1 MRTEQCVTVIIII
14 VLSSLVIINSS
25 SHSYQQDCPWGSQL
39 FRIKRQEEKP
49 KSVVLNLPVGTI
61 YGYVDQQPRSAF
73 KFEFDNFN
81 AKAPNFKL
89 QLLENITN
97 ARNSCSLA
105 NSLCDQMATGVFLF
119 FGSKDTKSAEIIES
133 FTRKF
138 HVPYVCP
145 CLTTVVNTKR
155 NFQIHMKPPFTMAIV
170 DMIRHYNWRNMIYL
184 YDSTEGLQR
193 FNEVMSAFYEDM
205 SNKETM
211 LAIRLSDINYAHEQ
225 LRFIDSITFR
235 YGDANFRNIIFDLSS
250 QESYELIMKQLAEV
264 GMNKE
269 GYFYLFS
276 TMDFSKLDFEHFI
289 HGGVNVTGFD
299 LVNTE
304 EPKVKSFLR
313 KWRTANQNI
322 YPAAGQPLMSEA
334 ALAVDAMELIT
345 TAFRRMLAQNEIV
358 FQENFRRTKMYNF
371 YGDVILKGI
380 QCFNKEHG
388 FIPWQHGENILK
400 ELKSIEFS
408 GLTGPVAFDE
418 NGYRKNYEIHVS
430 RVGLNQPAL
439 KIGKWTRRGFT
450 VVGADDKNSFR
461 RNMTRRD
468 GLIRITTILVA
479 PFLQYKKDADLRGN
493 ASDPNYNDRFEGFT
507 VDLTEKIAKRLNL
520 KYRLE
525 LVGDNQFGRQDEQT
539 GKWNGIMGELIDGT
553 ADMAVAPLTITL
565 KRENVVDFTKPFMD
579 VGISIMIK
587 KPEIEKPGVFSFMKP
602 FSIQIW
608 MFILLAY
615 AAVSVGLFFVCRASP
630 YEWRKLFPGTTMKY
644 ENEFSLVNTF
654 WFSAGALMLQGSD
667 ACPRSLSGRVIGTVW
682 WFFVLIIISTYTAN
696 LAAFL
701 TIERLVTP
709 IASADDLEAQTEIK
723 YGTVRSG
730 STREFFE
737 MSTVP
742 TFRKMGEFM
751 KFNDQYNVKKI
762 SEGIKR
768 VKDSKGKYAFLLE
781 STSNEYANSREPCD
795 TMMVGRNL
803 NSKGFGIA
811 TPLNSPLRDELNLVV
826 LELKEDGTLHR
837 LKRRWWHDKSQCA
850 PDNQET
856 SGKRSLPLS
865 NVAGVFYILIGGL
878 VLAVLFGAF
887 EVTLKRLQLVPKHI
901 YTINDRDTSEAK
913 LIRTPSE
920 RENGNVSDYGINR
933 TDYIND
939 EVHNSEIS
947 QQGFSGFIGFEAF
960 GDGNAH
966 TDV

>member
-1 MRTEQCVTVIIII
+1 MKREQCTTVVSVI
-14 VLSSLVIINSS
+14 VLSSLVIIKSS
-25 SHSYQQDCPWGSQL
+25 SNSHQKGCPWGSQL
-39 FRIKRQEEKP
+39 FRAKRDEPVTLK
-49 KSVVLNLPVGTI
+49 LPVGTI
-61 YGYVDQQPRSAF
+61 YGYADQQPRSAF
-73 KFEFDNFN
+73 KFEFANFN
-81 AKAPNFKL
+81 AKDFKFKL

-97 ARNSCSLA
+97 TRNSCSLA

-119 FGSKDTKSAEIIES
+119 FGSKDTKSAETIES
-133 FTRKF
+133 FTRQF

-145 CLTTVVNTKR
+145 CLTKVVNPLK

-170 DMIRHYNWRNMIYL
+170 DMIRHYRWRNMIYL

-211 LAIRLSDINYAHEQ
+211 LAIRLYDVNQAHDQ

-235 YGDANFRNIIFDLSS
+235 YGDADIRNIIFDLSS
-250 QESYELIMKQLAEV
+250 QEAYELIMKQLAEV

-269 GYFYLFS
+269 GYFFLFA
-276 TMDFSKLDFEHFI
+276 TMDFSKLNFEHFV

-299 LVNTE
+299 LINPE
-304 EPKVKSFLR
+304 EPKVKAFLR
-313 KWRTANQNI
+313 KWRTANQII

-345 TAFRRMLAQNEIV
+345 TAFKRMLAKNKHV
-358 FQENFRRTKMYNF
+358 FQANFRRTAMYNF
-371 YGDVILKGI
+371 YGNVILKGI
-380 QCFNKEHG
+380 QCFNNEHG

-400 ELKSIEFS
+400 ELKSAEFS
-408 GLTGPVAFDE
+408 GLTGPVAFNED
-418 NGYRKNYEIHVS
+418 GYRKNFEIHVS
-430 RVGLNQPAL
+430 RVGLNQPPL
-439 KIGKWTRRGFT
+439 RIGKWARGRFRL
-450 VVGADDKNSFR
+450 VGADENNPFQ

-468 GLIRITTILVA
+468 GIIRITTIMVA

-493 ASDPNYNDRFEGFT
+493 SSDPNYNDRFEGFI
-507 VDLTEKIAKRLNL
+507 VDLTKKIAERLDL
-520 KYRLE
+520 KYRFQ
-525 LVGDNQFGRQDEQT
+525 LVHDNQYGRQDTKT
-539 GKWNGIMGELIDGT
+539 GKWNGIIGELLNGT

-565 KRENVVDFTKPFMD
+565 KRENVVDFTKPFME

-615 AAVSVGLFFVCRASP
+615 IAVSVGLFFVCRASP
-630 YEWRKLFPGTTMKY
+630 FEWRKLIQGTVLKY

-667 ACPRSLSGRVIGTVW
+667 SCPRSLSGRVIGTVW

-709 IASADDLEAQTEIK
+709 IASADDLAAQTDIK

-737 MSTVP
+737 MSKVP
-742 TFRKMGEFM
+742 TFRKMGQFM
-751 KFNDQYNVKKI
+751 KYNDQYNVKTV

-768 VKDSKGKYAFLLE
+768 VRDSKGKYAFLLE

-795 TMMVGRNL
+795 TMKVGRNL

-811 TPLNSPLRDELNLVV
+811 TPLNSPLRDVLNLAV
-826 LELKEDGTLHR
+826 LELKEEGTLHR
-837 LKRRWWHDKSQCA
+837 LKRRWWNDKSQCA
-850 PDNQET
+850 QDNQET
-856 SGKRSLPLS
+856 SGKRSLSLS

-887 EVTLKRLQLVPKHI
+887 EVTLKRLQLVPKHV
-901 YTINDRDTSEAK
+901 YTLKDRGSSEVK
-913 LIRTPSE
+913 LLRTPSE
-920 RENGNVSDYGINR
+920 RENGTVSDYGINSP
-933 TDYIND
+933 DFHND
-939 EVHNSEIS
+939 EMQDNEINH
-947 QQGFSGFIGFEAF
+947 QGFSGCIGFEAF

>member
-1 MRTEQCVTVIIII
+1 MMKSDQCAIVTFIF
-14 VLSSLVIINSS
+14 VLSSLVLIISS
-25 SHSYQQDCPWGSQL
+25 SHNNHQEGCIWGSHL
-39 FRIKRQEEKP
+39 FRDKRAEP
-49 KSVVLNLPVGTI
+49 VTLNLPIGTI
-61 YGYVDQQPRSAF
+61 YGYADQQPRSAF
-73 KFEFDNFN
+73 KFEFANFN
-81 AKAPNFKL
+81 AREFQFKL
-89 QLLENITN
+89 QLQENITN
-97 ARNSCSLA
+97 TRNSCFLA

-119 FGSKDTKSAEIIES
+119 FGSKDTKSAETIES

-145 CLTTVVNTKR
+145 CLTKVVDPTN

-170 DMIRHYNWRNMIYL
+170 DMIRYYRWRNMIYL

-211 LAIRLSDINYAHEQ
+211 LAIRLSDINHAHEQ
-225 LRFIDSITFR
+225 LRFIDYITFR
-235 YGDANFRNIIFDLSS
+235 YGDSNFRNIIFDLSS
-250 QESYELIMKQLAEV
+250 QEAYELIMKQLAEV

-269 GYFYLFS
+269 GYFYLFA
-276 TMDFSKLDFEHFI
+276 TMDFSKLNFKHFL

-299 LVNTE
+299 LVNTD

-313 KWRTANQNI
+313 RWRTANQVI

-334 ALAVDAMELIT
+334 ALAVDSMELIT
-345 TAFRRMLAQNEIV
+345 TAFRRMLTKKDSV
-358 FQENFRRTKMYNF
+358 FQENFRRTQMYNF
-371 YGDVILKGI
+371 YGDIILKGI
-380 QCFNKEHG
+380 QCFNYEHG
-388 FIPWQHGENILK
+388 FVPWQHGKSILQ
-400 ELKSIEFS
+400 ELKSVNFT
-408 GLTGPVAFDE
+408 GLTGPVSFDE

-430 RVGLNQPAL
+430 RVGLNQPPL
-439 KIGKWTRRGFT
+439 RIGKWSKGKFT
-450 VVGADDKNSFR
+450 VVGADENYLYR

-493 ASDPNYNDRFEGFT
+493 ASDQSYNDRFEGFI
-507 VDLTEKIAKRLNL
+507 VDLTEKIAERLNL
-520 KYRLE
+520 KYRFQ
-525 LVGDNQFGRQDEQT
+525 LVHDNQYGRQDMQT
-539 GKWNGIMGELIDGT
+539 GKWNGIMGELIDGE

-608 MFILLAY
+608 MFIVLAY

-630 YEWRKLFPGTTMKY
+630 YEWRKLIQGTIMKY
-644 ENEFSLVNTF
+644 ENEFSLVNSF

-667 ACPRSLSGRVIGTVW
+667 ACPRSLSGRMIGTVW

-709 IASADDLEAQTEIK
+709 IASADDLASQTEIK

-742 TFRKMGEFM
+742 TFHKMGEFM
-751 KFNDQYNVKKI
+751 NFNDQYNVKTI
-762 SEGIKR
+762 DGGIKR
-768 VKDSKGKYAFLLE
+768 VRDSKGKYAFLLE

-795 TMMVGRNL
+795 TMKVGRNL

-856 SGKRSLPLS
+856 SGKRSLSLS

-878 VLAVLFGAF
+878 VLAVLFGAC
-887 EVTLKRLQLVPKHI
+887 EVSFKRLQLVPKNI
-901 YTINDRDTSEAK
+901 YNLKDHESSEVR
-913 LIRTPSE
+913 LLRTPSE
-920 RENGNVSDYGINR
+920 RENGVVSDCGINSPGF
-933 TDYIND
+933 
-939 EVHNSEIS
+939 NSDGLLDSENH
-947 QQGFSGFIGFEAF
+947 QQGYSGFIGFEAF

-966 TDV
+966 TNV

>member
-1 MRTEQCVTVIIII
+1 MKKDHCATVTIIFVLSSSVIII
-14 VLSSLVIINSS
+14 SS
-25 SHSYQQDCPWGSQL
+25 SHSHHHHYHHHRSQGCTWGSQL
-39 FRIKRQEEKP
+39 FRTKRGVP
-49 KSVVLNLPVGTI
+49 VTLNLPVGTI
-61 YGYVDQQPRSAF
+61 YGYADQQPRSAF
-73 KFEFDNFN
+73 KFEFANFN
-81 AKAPNFKL
+81 AREFNFKL

-97 ARNSCSLA
+97 TRNSCFLA
-105 NSLCDQMATGVFLF
+105 NSLCDQMAIGVFLF
-119 FGSKDTKSAEIIES
+119 FGSKDTKSAETIES

-145 CLTTVVNTKR
+145 CLTKVVDPKN

-170 DMIRHYNWRNMIYL
+170 DMIRHYRWRNMIYL

-205 SNKETM
+205 TNKETM
-211 LAIRLSDINYAHEQ
+211 LAIRLSDINHAHEQ
-225 LRFIDSITFR
+225 LRFIDSIRFR
-235 YGDANFRNIIFDLSS
+235 NGDPNILNIIFDLSS
-250 QESYELIMKQLAEV
+250 QEAYELIMKQLAEV

-269 GYFYLFS
+269 EYFYLFA
-276 TMDFSKLDFEHFI
+276 TMDFSKLNFKHFL

-304 EPKVKSFLR
+304 EPNVKSFLR
-313 KWRTANQNI
+313 KWRTANQAI
-322 YPAAGQPLMSEA
+322 YPAAGHPLMSEA

-345 TAFRRMLAQNEIV
+345 TAFRRMLAKKDSV
-358 FQENFRRTKMYNF
+358 FQENFRRTQMYNF

-380 QCFNKEHG
+380 QCFNDEHG
-388 FIPWQHGENILK
+388 FVPWQHGQNILK
-400 ELKSIEFS
+400 ELKSVEFN
-408 GLTGPVAFDE
+408 GLTGPVSFDE

-430 RVGLNQPAL
+430 RVGLNQPPL
-439 KIGKWTRRGFT
+439 RIGKWSKGHFT
-450 VVGADDKNSFR
+450 VVGEDENNFYQSNF
-461 RNMTRRD
+461 TRRD
-468 GLIRITTILVA
+468 GVIRITTILVA
-479 PFLQYKKDADLRGN
+479 PFLQYKKGGN
-493 ASDPNYNDRFEGFT
+493 ASDKNYNNRFEGFM
-507 VDLTEKIAKRLNL
+507 VDLMEKIAERLNL
-520 KYRLE
+520 KYRFQ
-525 LVGDNQFGRQDEQT
+525 LVHDNQYGRQDMKT
-539 GKWNGIMGELIDGT
+539 GKWNGIMGELIDGV

-608 MFILLAY
+608 MFIVLAY

-630 YEWRKLFPGTTMKY
+630 YEWRKLIQGSILKY
-644 ENEFSLVNTF
+644 ENEFSLVNSF

-709 IASADDLEAQTEIK
+709 IASADDLATQTEIK

-737 MSTVP
+737 MSKVP

-751 KFNDQYNVKKI
+751 KFNDHYFVETVA
-762 SEGIKR
+762 EGIKR
-768 VKDSKGKYAFLLE
+768 VRNSKGKYAFLLE

-795 TMMVGRNL
+795 TMKVGRNL

-811 TPLNSPLRDELNLVV
+811 TPLNSALRDELNLVV

-837 LKRRWWHDKSQCA
+837 LKRRWWQDKSQCA

-856 SGKRSLPLS
+856 SGKRSLSLS

-901 YTINDRDTSEAK
+901 YTMKDHESSEVK
-913 LIRTPSE
+913 LLQTPSE
-920 RENGNVSDYGINR
+920 RENGIISDCGMNSQ
-933 TDYIND
+933 DFNND
-939 EVHNSEIS
+939 ELLDNEIN
-947 QQGFSGFIGFEAF
+947 QQGFSGFVGFEAF